1 MNATGLL
8 NIRNLIHRESRLPF
22 MKQIDLYSVED
33 GILIGVTGAVGYGF
47 KIAGRDILLESPEEI
62 DSFENRAK
70 KFLNS
75 LPQGAT
81 LHFIVQV
88 ERGDEAILRE
98 YSESVACDDV
108 FAKKLIQSRL
118 ESCCGNPF
126 VKKEVFL
133 YVVLHPFGKK
143 PRSSFI
149 PDISMAFGKKAR
161 KLAGFD
167 FSNAKE
173 ALLRVAED
181 VKTGFEGL
189 GFGIKRLGNDE
200 ILHYLYGILN
210 PSCSE
215 EIQFNSAKFLK
226 EKPESFNPES
236 LRSKLLLTPPLV
248 EDRFFYLGHFFHKAV
263 NLREFPEETDLK
275 AMKDFER
282 ELGPEYLLSVSVE
295 VPDQDN
301 EKKNLRKQGNFAKAE
316 EFYSRCK
323 SHDALERAGE
333 TDELLTEIAETSD
346 KLFYVS
352 LAVLI
357 KGKSRSEV
365 DSRAQEV
372 LRAFPRLGDA
382 RGIEDHMNHDRLFLS
397 ALPLQ
402 GSDNPL
408 AFLVKSEG
416 LIHLLPLQA
425 SWKGTEKIGLL
436 LRTSR
441 GEPLRFDLFD
451 SKLPAKHAV
460 MLGSTGSGKSFLT
473 NHLLLHFLIESR
485 EHEVIVIDV
494 GGSYRKLSQVLGGA
508 YLEVECSGAYVFNPF
523 PVKKILFPAG
533 KDADATFLQFLKEL
547 LQKMIAP
554 LKAWT
559 SNEKMLL
566 ERTIGQIYGPLQEN
580 EAPLLGDIEKCLRDY
595 SFGDAEDKR
604 LAYLF
609 AKELVLYTE
618 GEYGKILNRRGSFNF
633 DARFTVFDLRKIS
646 HYPELQE
653 ILLLIIP
660 FALRRKFENLSIKK
674 LLVLDECWRLLKESQ
689 GTELVEVFYRTAR
702 KMNAGVLSISQNP
715 EDFLET
721 KIASVIINNSLVK
734 YILRLKKGYEKL
746 QHYGLNANEIS
757 AVQGL
762 EVKPGFYSEAFIKF
776 DEHRVIV
783 KLEPSPLEYW
793 IATTDAIDLIEEAKL
808 RRTEG
813 GLTDF
818 EIFQKLAMC
827 FPNGVRKTWGN

>member
-1 MNATGLL
+1 MNAAGLL
-8 NIRNLIHRESRLPF
+8 NIRDLIQREARLPF
-22 MKQIDLYSVED
+22 MKQVDLYSVED
-33 GILIGVTGAVGYGF
+33 GILIGVTGAIGCGF
-47 KIAGRDILLESPEEI
+47 KIAGKDILLESPEEI
-62 DSFENRAK
+62 DNYESRAR
-70 KFLNS
+70 KFVNS
-75 LPQGAT
+75 LPQGVT

-88 ERGDEAILRE
+88 ERGDEAVLRE
-98 YSESVACDDV
+98 YSEAAGCGDAL
-108 FAKKLIQSRL
+108 AKKLIQSRL
-118 ESCCGNPF
+118 ESCRRNPF
-126 VKKEVFL
+126 VRKEVFL

-143 PRSSFI
+143 PRSSFV
-149 PDISMAFGKKAR
+149 PDVSIAFGKKTR
-161 KLAGFD
+161 KLAGLD
-167 FSNAKE
+167 FSKAKE
-173 ALLRVAED
+173 ALLRVGED

-189 GFGIKRLGNDE
+189 GFGIKPLGDDE
-200 ILHYLYGILN
+200 ILHYLYETLN
-210 PSCSE
+210 PSYSE
-215 EIQFNSAKFLK
+215 ENLFDGARFLK
-226 EKPESFNPES
+226 GQTQSLNPES
-236 LRSKLLLTPPLV
+236 LRSKLLLTPPIV
-248 EDRFFYLGHFFHKAV
+248 EDRFFYLGRFFHKSV

-275 AMKDFER
+275 VMNDFER

-295 VPDQDN
+295 VPDQDT

-316 EFYSRCK
+316 EFYSRSK
-323 SHDALERAGE
+323 SHDALERVGE
-333 TDELLTEIAETSD
+333 TDELLTEIAGTSD

-357 KGKSRSEV
+357 KGKCRADV

-397 ALPLQ
+397 TLPLQ

-416 LIHLLPLQA
+416 LVHLLPLQA

-436 LRTSR
+436 LRTTC

-494 GGSYRKLSQVLGGA
+494 GGSYRKLSQVFGGS
-508 YLEVECSGAYVFNPF
+508 YLEVECSGAYAFNPF
-523 PVKKILFPAG
+523 PVKKMLFPVG

-554 LKAWT
+554 FKAWT
-559 SNEKMLL
+559 SNEKMIL
-566 ERTIGQIYGPLQEN
+566 ERAIGQIYGPMEEN
-580 EAPLLGDIEKCLRDY
+580 DAPLLGDIEKCLRDY
-595 SFGDAEDKR
+595 PFGDAEDKR

-633 DARFTVFDLRKIS
+633 DAQFTVFDLRKIS

-674 LLVLDECWRLLKESQ
+674 LLVLDECWRLLKEAQ

-715 EDFLET
+715 EDFLDT
-721 KIASVIINNSLVK
+721 KIASVIINNSPVK

-746 QHYGLNANEIS
+746 QHYGLNANEIL

-783 KLEPSPLEYW
+783 KLEPGPLEYW
-793 IATTDAIDLIEEAKL
+793 IATTDAIDLVEEAKL
-808 RRTEG
+808 RRTES

-818 EIFQKLAMC
+818 EIFQRLAQC